1 MVNYNCKRCGYSTK
15 HKNSFKNHLN
25 RKNICSPVLENVSI
39 EYMKQF
45 YNLEVITHI
54 APKQHL
60 NSTQIAPLDSFSENL
75 GVTQIAPK
83 SQLLAPKMENTST
96 QIAPKITHFSTHICE
111 FCDKTFT
118 RKTGLNKHIKCCKI
132 KKLHDNKMDLKYKKL
147 EKSYEEL
154 KDQVEDLLINLS
166 KTTSHTTNNNTNNN
180 NTHNDN
186 SNNTVHNTINI
197 NNYGSENLEY
207 LNKDYLTKLLNT
219 AFTAIP
225 KLIEKIHF
233 NPKHPENHNIKITNK
248 KQPYVKVRNNDKW
261 ELKDKKET
269 LENLVDDKYNIL
281 EDHYVD
287 KPDDINVMDK
297 FIDKYQSDTELQKDL
312 QKKTEII
319 ILNNS

>member
-1 MVNYNCKRCGYSTK
+1 MVVYTCKRCGYNTQ
-15 HKNSFKNHLN
+15 HKSSFKNHLN
-25 RKNICSPVLENVSI
+25 RKNICAPLLDNISI
-39 EYMKQF
+39 DYIKHL
-45 YNLEVITHI
+45 YNLDIVKHI

-60 NSTQIAPLDSFSENL
+60 NSTQIAPFDTFSENL
-75 GVTQIAPK
+75 GVMKTAPK
-83 SQLLAPKMENTST
+83 SQLLAPKMKNTST
-96 QIAPKITHFSTHICE
+96 QIAPKIIQNLSYICD

-118 RKTGLNKHIKCCKI
+118 RKTGLNKHKKCCKI
-132 KKLHDNKMDLKYKKL
+132 KKLNENKMDLKYKKL

-166 KTTSHTTNNNTNNN
+166 KSTRHTTNNTNNTN

-207 LNKDYLTKLLNT
+207 LNKDYLTNLLNT

-248 KQPYVKVRNNDKW
+248 KQPYVKVRKNDKW

-281 EDHYVD
+281 EDHYVE
-287 KPDDINVMDK
+287 KTEEINVMDN
-297 FIDKYQSDTELQKDL
+297 FIDKYQSNYDLQKEL
-312 QKKTEII
+312 QKKTEIV

>member
-1 MVNYNCKRCGYSTK
+1 
-15 HKNSFKNHLN
+15 
-25 RKNICSPVLENVSI
+25 
-39 EYMKQF
+39 
-45 YNLEVITHI
+45 
-54 APKQHL
+54 
-60 NSTQIAPLDSFSENL
+60 
-75 GVTQIAPK
+75 
-83 SQLLAPKMENTST
+83 MENTST
-96 QIAPKITHFSTHICE
+96 QIAPKITPFLTHICE
-111 FCDKTFT
+111 YCEKTFT
-118 RKTGLNKHIKCCKI
+118 RKTGLNKHLKCCKI
-132 KKLHDNKMDLKYKKL
+132 KKLNDNKMDLKYKKL

-154 KDQVEDLLINLS
+154 KDQVEDLLINLTKS
-166 KTTSHTTNNNTNNN
+166 THHTTNNTN

-248 KQPYVKVRNNDKW
+248 KQPYVKVRKNDKW

-269 LENLVDDKYNIL
+269 LENLVDNKYNIL
-281 EDHYVD
+281 EDHYVE
-287 KPDDINVMDK
+287 KTEKINVMNN
-297 FIDKYQSDTELQKDL
+297 FIDKYQSNIDLQKEL
-312 QKKTEII
+312 QKKTEIV

>member
-1 MVNYNCKRCGYSTK
+1 MVNYTCKRCGYNTK
-15 HKNSFKNHLN
+15 HKASFKNHLN
-25 RKNICSPVLENVSI
+25 RKNICNPLLENISI
-39 EYMKQF
+39 EDIKNMYNIQF
-45 YNLEVITHI
+45 PQQIT
-54 APKQHL
+54 PKQHL
-60 NSTQIAPLDSFSENL
+60 NSTQIAPFDSFSENL
-75 GVTQIAPK
+75 GVTQTAPK

-96 QIAPKITHFSTHICE
+96 QIAPKITHFSTHSCE

-118 RKTGLNKHIKCCKI
+118 RKTGLNKHIKCCKV
-132 KKLHDNKMDLKYKKL
+132 KKIHDNKMELKYKKL
-147 EKSYEEL
+147 EQSYEEL

-166 KTTSHTTNNNTNNN
+166 KTANYTTNNN
-180 NTHNDN
+180 NTHNEN

-197 NNYGSENLEY
+197 NNYGSENLDY
-207 LNKDYLTKLLNT
+207 LNNNYLTKLVNT

-281 EDHYVD
+281 EDHYVE
-287 KPDDINVMDK
+287 KTEDINVMEN
-297 FIDKYQSDTELQKDL
+297 FIDKYQSDIELQKDL